1 MTFLFYPMQELEEG
15 EELSSSKSLSCALA
29 RLYHVSGQGAQ
40 RVRLFASDMRH
51 LLDEMVE
58 PLLL

>member
-1 MTFLFYPMQELEEG
+1 MQELEEG